1 MNFRIYTWK
10 RFLKDTK
17 DLIFV
22 IIVKVNS
29 QLQKL
34 RNNYFYICSLQKT
47 SNQTKHLQ
55 NFFE

>member
-1 MNFRIYTWK
+1 MTSK

-29 QLQKL
+29 EFEKF
-34 RNNYFYICSLQKT
+34 RSNYFYICSLQK
-47 SNQTKHLQ
+47 N
-55 NFFE
+55 E

>member
-1 MNFRIYTWK
+1 MTCK

-22 IIVKVNS
+22 IIPKVNS
-29 QLQKL
+29 QFRKL

-47 SNQTKHLQ
+47 SNQTNH
-55 NFFE
+55 